1 MTPDLN
7 VATSF
12 LDQLRP
18 NGPWVITAINPNVHT
33 NNTITRTFTRIDDG
47 GGFVAAHN
55 GEANIYYSLN
65 PTKTA
70 LTKKA
75 TKADIS
81 QGEYVHADLDPNEDE
96 TPEAAK
102 ARYLAK
108 IETLSWKPTAIIDSG
123 NGIQALWQLET
134 ELGPEHFNTIEACSK
149 ALTLMLGSKPGTQNI
164 DRILRLPGTVNW
176 PTAAKKRA
184 GRVPCMSRLITINGA
199 RYPLAIFPHDKPN
212 RPGTPEDGGHH
223 EQQDTL
229 PPALVAMLHL
239 PNERPC
245 GGYATR
251 SEALFALLTAGL
263 RQRVTE
269 EAIIAACLDSRYIG
283 KGIYTHIQE
292 NRGEPYLKAQIE
304 HARGKIKQPALQ
316 QKTIE
321 LVCAKDVVIRSVA
334 WVWYG
339 HLARANLELM
349 TGLPDR
355 GKSQIHCHFAACV
368 TTGNNWPDGKHG
380 PTPGN
385 VIMVTAEDTRDQT
398 IVPRL
403 IAAKANLSRVHFLKM
418 IKVDDKK
425 RTFLLGEDLEE
436 LAQTIQRL
444 GNVALVTLDPIT
456 AFMGSNKNFD
466 SHRATDVRS
475 QLNPLQE
482 LSERV
487 DVLFSAIT
495 HPPKHGSQKAIDQ
508 FIGSQA
514 FIAAA
519 RVGHV
524 CADELVIDEETGK
537 PELDDFGQ
545 PVTTGFNLF
554 TTARNA
560 LLPKMPTLAYKIEG
574 GLVVGQD
581 PITRENITAP
591 RIVWDP
597 TPRGVT
603 ADQAVATGGPSRRRE
618 GPNVKAFLQDVLA
631 NGPVKERKIEEL
643 AASRTITINQLKKMK
658 AKLNIQ
664 SKLIG
669 FGPEGYWVW
678 QLPELP
684 F

>member
-7 VATSF
+7 AATSF
-12 LDQLRP
+12 LDHLRP
-18 NGPWVITAINPNVHT
+18 NGPWVLTAINPNVQ
-33 NNTITRTFTRIDDG
+33 NTITRTLTRLDDVSA
-47 GGFVAAHN
+47 FITAHN

-81 QGEYVHADLDPNEDE
+81 QGEYVHGDLDPNDDE
-96 TPEAAK
+96 TPDAAK

-108 IETLSWKPTAIIDSG
+108 IETLSCKPTAIIDSG

-134 ELGPEHFNTIEACSK
+134 ELGPEHFNAIEACSK
-149 ALTLMLGSKPGTQNI
+149 ALTLLLGSKPGTQNI

-184 GRVPCMSRLITINGA
+184 GRVPCISRLLGFNGT
-199 RYPLAIFPHDKPN
+199 RYPLAVFPQDEPN

-223 EQQDTL
+223 GQQDTL

-239 PNERPC
+239 PNEQPC
-245 GGYATR
+245 GGYPTR
-251 SEALFALLTAGL
+251 SEALFALLTSAL
-263 RQRVTE
+263 RQRVKE
-269 EAIIAACLDSRYIG
+269 EVIIAACLDSRYVG
-283 KGIYTHIQE
+283 KGIYTHVQE
-292 NRGEPYLKAQIE
+292 KRGEPYLKEQVAR
-304 HARGKIKQPALQ
+304 ARGKIKQPAPQ
-316 QKTIE
+316 QKMIE
-321 LVCAKDVVIRSVA
+321 LICAKDVVIRSVA

-355 GKSQIHCHFAACV
+355 GKSQIHCAFASCV
-368 TTGNNWPDGKHG
+368 TTGSNWPDGKPG
-380 PTPGN
+380 QAPGN

-403 IAAKANLSRVHFLKM
+403 IAAKADLSRIYFLKM

-436 LAQTIQRL
+436 LAQTIQRI

-466 SHRATDVRS
+466 SHRATDVRG

-495 HPPKHGSQKAIDQ
+495 HPPKHGNQKAIDQ

-524 CADELVIDEETGK
+524 CADELERDEDGNPKRDE
-537 PELDDFGQ
+537 FGQ

-581 PITRENITAP
+581 PSTRENITAP
-591 RIVWDP
+591 RVVWDP

-603 ADQAVATGGPSRRRE
+603 ADQAVATGAPSRGRE
-618 GPNVKAFLQDVLA
+618 GPNVKAFIQDVLA
-631 NGPVKERKIEEL
+631 NGPVREKKIEEL
-643 AASRTITINQLKKMK
+643 AESRGITINQLKKMK
-658 AKLNIQ
+658 AKLDIQ

-678 QLPELP
+678 ELPELP